1 MTTAGLERLVLDHL
15 WQSTLFALGA
25 GLLVL
30 AFRRAPAGVR
40 YGLWFSASVK
50 FLIPFAALSAL
61 GRMAFGGLALQRF
74 VALGNTPA
82 GAALIERAARPLSQF
97 PLIPSLA
104 AQPAPQ
110 LSSAAL
116 AMPAA
121 AIVVHAAPHIDL
133 SLVLLALWALGGALV
148 LVRWR
153 VQAARVRAAVRS
165 ARPLPWQAA
174 MPVLAA
180 PTLLEPGL
188 VGLWRPVLVVPGSL
202 PERLTQPEIAALVA
216 HETCH
221 LRRRD
226 NLTASVH
233 MLVEALVWFHPLAWW
248 IGARMIEERER
259 ACDEAVVRAGHDRA
273 AYARS
278 LIEVCRFYLQ
288 TPLLCVAGASG
299 SHLKT
304 RVETIMTAP
313 LSSPLSRFG
322 KALLLT
328 AGACAVATPVAAGL
342 LTTPVGHEVVAKAL
356 ALASSAPLSRPA
368 LPSTS
373 VAASAPV
380 TVQAPQP
387 IVLARNA
394 AALDPGVAV
403 TATDAAAIVLARDAV
418 SPRMLEAL
426 PLQLAS
432 AETTPAAQSAAL
444 TAEPADPSKAL
455 EFVRSYAKIGL
466 FGWVVRLDAPI
477 CAQVLGLPPDQAAA
491 VKDRIEAIGQS
502 MSLGLYSVYQT
513 CGGFKNV
520 QVLFTPNAQQTL
532 DELIAHQ
539 PSLVGDSRSDTRDV
553 KTVTRPVQ
561 AWYRT
566 RCYETACSPD
576 PVAFPSDTVTVLVD
590 ARRVEGVNLGV
601 IADYAAMLALA
612 APRSPDRC
620 QVLPSVLDL
629 FAGSC
634 GGRATPSGL
643 TPSDLAYLRALYT
656 AGRSITAPE
665 WTRAEGGGTVDQIAG
680 RMAMLMTGHGS
691 LPVPGPKPEK
701 R

>member
-1 MTTAGLERLVLDHL
+1 MTTLGLERLALDHL

-50 FLIPFAALSAL
+50 FLVPFAALAAL
-61 GRMAFGGLALQRF
+61 GRLALERF
-74 VALGNTPA
+74 VAPGYAPA
-82 GAALIERAARPLSQF
+82 GAALIERTTRPLSQF
-97 PLIPSLA
+97 PLMPSVLA
-104 AQPAPQ
+104 QAPPPLPSAGPAT
-110 LSSAAL
+110 
-116 AMPAA
+116 PAVA
-121 AIVVHAAPHIDL
+121 DMGHAAPHVGPHIDL
-133 SLVLLALWALGGALV
+133 SLILLALWALGCGLV
-148 LVRWR
+148 LARWV
-153 VQAARVRAAVRS
+153 VQAAKVRAALRS
-165 ARPLPWQAA
+165 ARPLPWPAA

-180 PTLLEPGL
+180 PSLLEPGL
-188 VGLWRPVLVVPGSL
+188 VGVWRPVLVVPQSL
-202 PERLTQPEIAALVA
+202 PERLTQPQIEALVA

-221 LRRRD
+221 LRRHD

-259 ACDEAVVRAGHDRA
+259 ACDEAVVRAGHDRV

-313 LSSPLSRFG
+313 LSSPLSRLG
-322 KALLLT
+322 KALLLA
-328 AGACAVATPVAAGL
+328 AGACAVATPVTAGL
-342 LTTPVGHEVVAKAL
+342 LTTPVAHDVVAKAL
-356 ALASSAPLSRPA
+356 ALASSATPRKPA
-368 LPSTS
+368 PSSTS
-373 VAASAPV
+373 VAVSTPV
-380 TVQAPQP
+380 TVQAPP
-387 IVLARNA
+387 SIVLARNE

-403 TATDAAAIVLARDAV
+403 IATDTPPIALARDVA
-418 SPRMLEAL
+418 SPRMPEAL

-432 AETTPAAQSAAL
+432 VETTPAAQSTAL

-455 EFVRSYAKIGL
+455 EFVRSYAKVGL
-466 FGWVVRLDAPI
+466 FGWAVRLDAPI

-502 MSLGLYSVYQT
+502 MSLRLFSVYQT
-513 CGGFKNV
+513 CGGFKNI

-532 DELIAHQ
+532 DQLIAHQ

-553 KTVTRPVQ
+553 KAVTRPVQ

-566 RCYETACSPD
+566 RCYESACSPD

-612 APRSPDRC
+612 EPRFPDRC

-634 GGRATPSGL
+634 AGRAAPSGI

-665 WTRAEGGGTVDQIAG
+665 WTQVEGGGTVDQIAG
-680 RMAMLMTGHGS
+680 RMAMLMSGHGS
-691 LPVPGPKPEK
+691 MPVPGPKPEK